1 MAITDWPITER
12 PREKLLTLGAN
23 ALSDAELLAIFLRT
37 GVGGKTAVDLARELL
52 KEFNGLRHLLE
63 ATQSRFCETRGL
75 GAAKY
80 AQLQAILELNRR
92 HLQERLQNTDTLSST
107 LLTKHYLISRLR
119 HHKREVFACIFL
131 NTCHHMLGFEELF
144 WGTIDCA
151 NVYPREVVKRA
162 LHYNAAAVILAHN
175 HPSGVAVPSAADKK
189 VTSELSKALQLV
201 DVRVLDHM
209 VVGDEQVA
217 SFAELGLMR
226 N

>member
-1 MAITDWPITER
+1 MAITDWPLTER
-12 PREKLLTLGAN
+12 PREKLLTLGAQ
-23 ALSDAELLAIFLRT
+23 ALSEAELLAIFLRT
-37 GVGGKTAVDLARELL
+37 GVSGKTAVDLARDLL

-80 AQLQAILELNRR
+80 VQLQAILELNRR
-92 HLQERLQNTDTLSST
+92 HLQQTLQKTDTLSSA
-107 LLTKHYLISRLR
+107 LQTKHYLVSRLR

-131 NTCHHMLGFEELF
+131 NTRNHMLGFEELF

-162 LHYNAAAVILAHN
+162 LHYNAAAIILAHN
-175 HPSGVAVPSAADKK
+175 HPSGIAEPSAADKRM
-189 VTSELSKALQLV
+189 TSQLIKALELV

-209 VVGDEQVA
+209 IIGEEKVA
-217 SFAELGLMR
+217 SFAELGLM
-226 N
+226 